1 MKSNELIKKKANYHH
16 NLGSPL
22 NYKKN
27 TYVKGGDM
35 QRVKDNPINNRLIQL
50 YIKIFPKI
58 EDFNMEIFYDEILVL
73 KISPF

>member
-1 MKSNELIKKKANYHH
+1 MNYLKKANYQD

-58 EDFNMEIFYDEILVL
+58 EEIFVDEILVL
-73 KISPF
+73 NKSLF